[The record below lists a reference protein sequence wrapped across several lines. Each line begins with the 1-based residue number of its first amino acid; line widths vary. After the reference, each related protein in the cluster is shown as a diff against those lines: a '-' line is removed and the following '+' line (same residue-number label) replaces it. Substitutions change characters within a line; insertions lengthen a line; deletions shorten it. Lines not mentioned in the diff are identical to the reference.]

1 MKDLVEKYIV
11 VAGFEKDVTYFKE
24 MYLKDI
30 EEKVELLIYQ
40 YFLIRVKERRDS
52 ILQSR
57 QIRRFMVLK
66 QIFMVAVVQSSMKPQ
81 EVTRCFRRRLIP

>member
-30 EEKVELLIYQ
+30 EEKWNY
-40 YFLIRVKERRDS
+40 
-52 ILQSR
+52 
-57 QIRRFMVLK
+57 
-66 QIFMVAVVQSSMKPQ
+66 
-81 EVTRCFRRRLIP
+81 